1 MAIRLAGPR
10 PSKGGIED
18 VRLLIGERIKRAR
31 KSRGLTLHDLARKSG
46 LTPGYISQIENNKA
60 LPSVATIFKLGNV
73 LDCPLTFFFDRDGA
87 PDRYVVRK
95 HERKILPLPGSRI
108 TCELLSPDLVGK
120 RLDPNIMR
128 FERGGTTGK
137 TPYSHKEGEVLILV
151 LKGEFDLIVDRERSV
166 LREGDSAHFNAT
178 TPHTIANRADGPGEI
193 LWVATPPTY

>member
-1 MAIRLAGPR
+1 MASRSSGTRTARPGIR
-10 PSKGGIED
+10 D
-18 VRLLIGERIKRAR
+18 VQLLIGERIKRAR

-60 LPSVATIFKLGNV
+60 LPSVATIFNLGNV

-87 PDRYVVRK
+87 PDRIVVRR
-95 HERKILPLPGSRI
+95 HERKVLPLPASRI

-120 RLDPNIMR
+120 RLDANIMR
-128 FERGGTTGK
+128 FDRGGTTGK

-151 LKGEFDLIVDRERSV
+151 LRGEFELVVDRARSV

-178 TPHTIANRADGPGEI
+178 TPHTIANRGDGPGEI

>member
-1 MAIRLAGPR
+1 MASRAAEPK
-10 PSKGGIED
+10 PPKSGIAD
-18 VRLLIGERIKRAR
+18 VQLLIGERIKRAR
-31 KSRGLTLHDLARKSG
+31 KRQGLTLQDVARKSG

-60 LPSVATIFKLGNV
+60 LPSVAAIFKIGNV

-128 FERGGTTGK
+128 FEKGGTTGR

-151 LKGEFDLIVDRERSV
+151 LRGEFELIVDRERSI

-178 TPHTIANRADGPGEI
+178 TPHTIANRAEGPGEI

>member
-1 MAIRLAGPR
+1 
-10 PSKGGIED
+10 
-18 VRLLIGERIKRAR
+18 VQLLIGERIKRAR

-46 LTPGYISQIENNKA
+46 LTAGYISQIENNKA
-60 LPSVATIFKLGNV
+60 LPSVATIFNLGNV
-73 LDCPLTFFFDRDGA
+73 LDCPLTFFFDRDG
-87 PDRYVVRK
+87 PSDRIVVRK
-95 HERKILPLPGSRI
+95 HDRKVLPLPGSRI

-151 LKGEFDLIVDRERSV
+151 LRGEFELVIDRARSI

-178 TPHTIANRADGPGEI
+178 TPHTIANRAAGAGEI